1 MNNCISLKNALKI
14 IEAKDTSG
22 FPIPFD
28 VEFRTLNRNSKT
40 GGALRSYNGVTI
52 LTSKSKQAES
62 KALDIS
68 INGKTIAKNL
78 QFAPKHRKAPNHF
91 ENRTRNLQKQNGE
104 IFKVNIRLIT
114 SINNQKVVY

>member
-1 MNNCISLKNALKI
+1 MNNSISLKNALKI
-14 IEAKDTSG
+14 IEAKDTNG

-28 VEFRTLNRNSKT
+28 VDFRTLNRNSKT

-52 LTSKSKQAES
+52 LTRNKKELTE
-62 KALDIS
+62 KE
-68 INGKTIAKNL
+68 IAKNL
-78 QFAPKHRKAPNHF
+78 QFANKAKKPPNHF